1 MFIYLFIF
9 FNSLIYVFWIVSCV
23 YMDILNKGLIV
34 VCERLWGIGYDN
46 IVVWFLMMDIWE
58 VFI

>member
-46 IVVWFLMMDIWE
+46 IVVWFLMVDIWE